1 MQQRSAIGWITSGV
15 ASNRPIAMV
24 HTIFGYESIHHEIEW
39 TQSSTC
45 HYSLSPGD
53 PVEANGG
60 SGDVARFDRWR
71 QKAWYGLTS
80 R

>member
-1 MQQRSAIGWITSGV
+1 M
-15 ASNRPIAMV
+15 
-24 HTIFGYESIHHEIEW
+24 HHEIEW